1 MRAAVLALTAAL
13 ALPACALLKSPV
25 TKAVVDLAFAEC
37 VQAAESSDAATVAAL
52 CGAGPELYAILERL
66 LAAKRAG
73 MARAGVCKPAPV
85 SVRTPMLYNSALQ
98 ICMND
103 IGYHTN
109 LAGVTQ

>member
-1 MRAAVLALTAAL
+1 MRKILLVAVLAVTLSG
-13 ALPACALLKSPV
+13 CALFRSPI
-25 TKAVVDLAFAEC
+25 TKTVVDLAFAEC
-37 VQAAESSDAATVAAL
+37 VQAAESSDASTVAAL

-73 MARAGVCKPAPV
+73 MKAGACKPQPV

-103 IGYHTN
+103 LGYRVN